1 MLRSSALRGISS
13 RYRLID
19 ALLSEPGEVA
29 VTQFFENEDLVSGRQ
44 EVLPP
49 IRLCNL
55 FHNLISASEE
65 IVHVSLQKQMFSD
78 SSQYR
83 EGSRKREPIFHLCSL
98 SDRATKKWS
107 CCMNLKAPSSIV
119 S

>member
-1 MLRSSALRGISS
+1 MLRSSALRGTSS

-65 IVHVSLQKQMFSD
+65 IVHVSPQKQMFSD

-83 EGSRKREPIFHLCSL
+83 EGSRKREPIFHLCF
-98 SDRATKKWS
+98 A
-107 CCMNLKAPSSIV
+107 V
-119 S
+119 G